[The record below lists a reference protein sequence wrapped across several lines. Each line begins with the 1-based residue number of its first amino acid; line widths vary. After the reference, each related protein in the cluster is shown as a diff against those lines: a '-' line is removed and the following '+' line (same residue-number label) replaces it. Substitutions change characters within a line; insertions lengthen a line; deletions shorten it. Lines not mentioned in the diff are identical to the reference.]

1 MAQIKQRKMNTQLR
15 PIEAE
20 IDAMVNRLYGIEAKE
35 EIELE
40 ELDEDVLL
48 TDEAAATEEEEF

>member
-1 MAQIKQRKMNTQLR
+1 MNTQLR